1 MATAP
6 WFVIG
11 PSTLVAF
18 IGLMRGPDKTP
29 PESSEDWHD
38 ATVDV
43 VIPALNEEQN
53 ILLALSSIARQS
65 LKPRKVV
72 LVDDGSTDRT
82 AEVARAF
89 GEDLGLDLEVIRREE
104 SIGKTPTV
112 KREARD
118 LDADVEVVLD
128 GDTFLESENYIERLV
143 QEIYKAPG
151 VASVC
156 GVVQPMREKDRR
168 TISDEPPL
176 KGFLE
181 KHANYVTPRPGAWHR
196 FNRAITNFYRGILY
210 TFLQRFVYRGQMTVF
225 GSIINPVGCAVA
237 YRREYLK
244 ELFDYY
250 EPILGDDLTNSE
262 DIFIGFAL
270 LNEGYRNVQLQ
281 DVTVR
286 SLEPEF
292 PRLAHQLYFWSSSFL
307 QSCYY
312 FDGLLRSPFKG
323 FRRYRQKHE
332 AKQYEEKHPD
342 TRDHIHRRGEPYRQ
356 PWGQGYTKKYGRPMG
371 WAVFMAALE
380 KIAFPTALLI
390 MLILQLWE
398 PLLITFLAEMT
409 LVILILMFN
418 APGHRFRAFWEA
430 IAVTPLRYGSLLF
443 DAVNIGRFATDLW
456 ITRNRR
462 WRK

>member
-1 MATAP
+1 MATTP
-6 WFVIG
+6 YFVIG
-11 PSTLVAF
+11 PSTLVSF
-18 IGLMRGPDKTP
+18 IGLLRGPDKTP
-29 PESSEDWHD
+29 PESAEDPSE
-38 ATVDV
+38 ALVDV

-53 ILLALSSIARQS
+53 ILLALSSIARQT
-65 LKPRKVV
+65 LRPRKVI
-72 LVDDGSTDRT
+72 LVDDGSSDKT
-82 AEVARAF
+82 ADYAQAF
-89 GEDLGLDLEVIRREE
+89 GEELGLNLQVIRRRAP
-104 SIGKTPTV
+104 IGKTPTL
-112 KREARD
+112 KRESRE
-118 LDADVEVVLD
+118 LDADVEVILD

-143 QEIYKAPG
+143 EELYKAPG
-151 VASVC
+151 IASAC
-156 GVVQPMREKDRR
+156 GVVQPARVKDRKAACE
-168 TISDEPPL
+168 TAPL
-176 KGFLE
+176 KEFLAT
-181 KHANYVTPRPGAWHR
+181 HQDFAPREQSLRER
-196 FNRAITNFYRGILY
+196 FNRSITNFYRGILY
-210 TFLQRFVYRGQMTVF
+210 TFLQRFIYRGQMVVF

-237 YRREYLK
+237 YRRKYLK

-262 DIFIGFAL
+262 DIFIGFAM
-270 LNEGYRNVQLQ
+270 LNEGYRNIQLQ

-292 PRLAHQLYFWSSSFL
+292 PRLAHQLYYWSSSFL

-323 FRRYRQKHE
+323 LRRYKQKRE
-332 AKQYEEKHPD
+332 ARHYDETHPD
-342 TRDHIHRRGEPYRQ
+342 SPRHQRRSEPYRQ
-356 PWGQGYTKKYGRPMG
+356 PWGQGHTKRFGRPMG
-371 WAVFMAALE
+371 WAVFMSALE

-398 PLLITFLAEMT
+398 PLLITFLAEMA
-409 LVILILMFN
+409 LVIFILMYN

>member
-1 MATAP
+1 MATTP
-6 WFVIG
+6 YFVIG
-11 PSTLVAF
+11 PSTLLSF
-18 IGLMRGPDKTP
+18 IGLLRGPDKTP
-29 PESSEDWHD
+29 PESAEDPTN
-38 ATVDV
+38 AKVDV

-53 ILLALSSIARQS
+53 ILLALSSIARQT
-65 LKPRKVV
+65 LQPRKII
-72 LVDDGSTDRT
+72 LVDDGSTDKT
-82 AEVARAF
+82 ADYARAY
-89 GEDLGLDLEVIRREE
+89 GDELGLKLEVIRRRAP
-104 SIGKTPTV
+104 IGKTPTL
-112 KREARD
+112 KRESRE
-118 LDADVEVVLD
+118 LDADVEVILD

-143 QEIYKAPG
+143 EELYKAPG
-151 VASVC
+151 IASAC
-156 GVVQPMREKDRR
+156 GIVQPMRQKDRKAVCD
-168 TISDEPPL
+168 TAPL
-176 KGFLE
+176 KDFLDA
-181 KHANYVTPRPGAWHR
+181 HQDFAPHPQSLRQR

-210 TFLQRFVYRGQMTVF
+210 TFLQRFIYRGQMTVF

-237 YRREYLK
+237 YRRKYLK
-244 ELFDYY
+244 ELFDCY

-262 DIFIGFAL
+262 DIFIGFAM

-323 FRRYRQKHE
+323 LRRYRQKQE
-332 AKQYEEKHPD
+332 AKHYDETHPD
-342 TRDHIHRRGEPYRQ
+342 SPRHRRRDEPYRQ
-356 PWGQGYTKKYGRPMG
+356 PWGQGHTRQFGRPMG
-371 WAVFMAALE
+371 WAVFMSALE

-398 PLLITFLAEMT
+398 PLLITFLAEMA
-409 LVILILMFN
+409 LVIFILMAN
-418 APGHRFRAFWEA
+418 APGQRFRAFWEA